1 MAGTPKPNER
11 IDIVAVA
18 KAAGVSISTV
28 SRSYNHPDL
37 VKPATRRRI
46 EKTIE
51 SLGYIR
57 NRAAQTMHGRRTATI
72 GLIVPTI
79 NHTMFSQVIQSFS
92 EAVEEQ
98 GFTILIT
105 SHRFDLKREYGV
117 LRKLLEHR
125 VDGIALIGL
134 SHSDETYQLLSRQNI
149 PSIAIWNYDA
159 ASAISCVGAQN
170 KEAGRRAA
178 QHLISLGHKDIA
190 TIFPPMEGND
200 RARDRS
206 DGAMRVL
213 RETGCRRPEQ
223 WARTSQYS
231 ISIAKDVSLG
241 LLHNRPRPTALLC
254 GNDVIAQGAIYAA
267 MACGLNIP
275 RDLSIIGIGDFPGS
289 GELEPALTTIRIP
302 ARRIGAAG
310 GQQLVASILDQET
323 RATTRTRFD
332 VDLIARAT
340 TAPPSC

>member
-1 MAGTPKPNER
+1 MRKKQGET

-46 EKTIE
+46 EKAIE
-51 SLGYIR
+51 TLGYIR

-79 NHTMFSQVIQSFS
+79 NHTIFSEVIQSFS
-92 EAVEEQ
+92 ESVEEQ

-105 SHRFDLKREYGV
+105 SHRFDLKREYSV

-125 VDGIALIGL
+125 VDGVALTGL
-134 SHSDETYQLLSRQNI
+134 SHTEETFQLLAQQDI

-159 ASAISCVGAQN
+159 GSRLACVGAEN
-170 KEAGRRAA
+170 REAGRRAA
-178 QHLISLGHKDIA
+178 THLTELGHRDIA
-190 TIFPPMEGND
+190 LVFPPMEGND
-200 RARDRS
+200 RASDRWK
-206 DGAMRVL
+206 GARAVL
-213 RETGCRRPEQ
+213 SRAGCGPQDAWEL
-223 WARTSQYS
+223 TSQYS
-231 ISIAKDVSLG
+231 ISKAKDVCMD
-241 LLHNRPRPTALLC
+241 LLRKTPRPTAILS

-267 MACGLNIP
+267 MACGLRVPN
-275 RDLSIIGIGDFPGS
+275 DLSIIGIGDFPGS

-302 ARRIGAAG
+302 ARRIGSEAG
-310 GQQLVASILDQET
+310 RQLVTSILHKGDQLPK
-323 RATTRTRFD
+323 RTRFD
-332 VDLIARAT
+332 VELMDRGT
-340 TAPPSC
+340 TRQRPN